1 MRHSKCKVDNIGIA
15 ASFAEKVSQDWSM
28 DFVQVCPCVLSFQK
42 LLSHHCCG
50 YFSASVYNV
59 FNQEL
64 WGKVLINSTTLEEE
78 FERGSKSAYFA
89 LLINVRQLPNETT
102 ISVTS
107 HRNKL
112 LFLNRKGVL
121 KEVFLPTMK
130 YWEWKIMRAF
140 SSRPFF
146 STTVVG
152 VRNCLPFDKL
162 LKSSSPLFSRI
173 NVARRLLRGMVKSIS
188 RGESL
193 SQLDLLGIVGDA
205 EGHEGKGPKIWP
217 TFGLNYV
224 KSIQFWAMNWQCF
237 GNVFTIVTWLLNWKA
252 LTDWPT
258 FWKAKKLHFGQR
270 HLWLIS
276 NLLSGKIGYDLFNEK
291 WIVS

>member
-1 MRHSKCKVDNIGIA
+1 MCDKKI
-15 ASFAEKVSQDWSM
+15 
-28 DFVQVCPCVLSFQK
+28 LSF
-42 LLSHHCCG
+42 LSTLANFWK
-50 YFSASVYNV
+50 FSVTEAS
-59 FNQEL
+59 
-64 WGKVLINSTTLEEE
+64 S
-78 FERGSKSAYFA
+78 A
-89 LLINVRQLPNETT
+89 LL
-102 ISVTS
+102 
-107 HRNKL
+107 H
-112 LFLNRKGVL
+112 
-121 KEVFLPTMK
+121 
-130 YWEWKIMRAF
+130 F
-140 SSRPFF
+140 SYFF
-146 STTVVG
+146 WIDY
-152 VRNCLPFDKL
+152 F
-162 LKSSSPLFSRI
+162 
-173 NVARRLLRGMVKSIS
+173 S

-237 GNVFTIVTWLLNWKA
+237 GNVFTIVTWLPNWKA

>member
-1 MRHSKCKVDNIGIA
+1 MKNNAGFFQPPLFFYDCCRSEEL
-15 ASFAEKVSQDWSM
+15 FTFW
-28 DFVQVCPCVLSFQK
+28 QVV
-42 LLSHHCCG
+42 
-50 YFSASVYNV
+50 
-59 FNQEL
+59 
-64 WGKVLINSTTLEEE
+64 
-78 FERGSKSAYFA
+78 
-89 LLINVRQLPNETT
+89 
-102 ISVTS
+102 
-107 HRNKL
+107 
-112 LFLNRKGVL
+112 
-121 KEVFLPTMK
+121 EVFFT
-130 YWEWKIMRAF
+130 A
-140 SSRPFF
+140 
-146 STTVVG
+146 
-152 VRNCLPFDKL
+152 
-162 LKSSSPLFSRI
+162 FSRI
-173 NVARRLLRGMVKSIS
+173 KVARRLLRGMVKSIS

-224 KSIQFWAMNWQCF
+224 KSIQFWTMNWQCF
-237 GNVFTIVTWLLNWKA
+237 GNVFTIVTWLPNWKA